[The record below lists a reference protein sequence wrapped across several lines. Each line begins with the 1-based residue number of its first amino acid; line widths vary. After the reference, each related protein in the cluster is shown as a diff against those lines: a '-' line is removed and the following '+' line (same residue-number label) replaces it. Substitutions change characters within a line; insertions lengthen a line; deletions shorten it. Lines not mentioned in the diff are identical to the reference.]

1 MEGIFMRLNIKNF
14 AKIES
19 ADILIDGITVIAG
32 ENNTGKS
39 TVGKI
44 MFAIFNSLC
53 GVEKKIAEERLKEIE
68 STNDKILRSYITNT
82 TKSIESI
89 FQNYFILESKSKG
102 KDFIISMPNALTQN
116 IEKYLVSHE
125 NLNPSDVENIIE
137 DYLLKLRGHEILNKD
152 WDNLIA
158 DLVKN
163 IMEICDLSDHV
174 IASEVVSRYF
184 NSVFH
189 NQINTLS
196 DSNKT
201 EAELSLEIKDNMIR
215 LNFENDE
222 CTRYDASMN
231 LLHNAIYIDNPF
243 IIDELTED
251 NQLDPMGEFL
261 KQMLTEKESNGIMDG
276 IIESVR
282 AKEKLAEIYR
292 ALQKVVDGQV
302 IKSQDNEFYLKSNNI
317 SAPVAVHNL
326 STGLKS
332 FVILKMLLEKGALK
346 EKDVLILDEP
356 EIHLHPQWQIA
367 YAEMIV
373 LLQKQF
379 DLSIIVT
386 THSPYFL
393 DAINL
398 FSIKYKIDQKTNFYL
413 STMDEHGAHMQKVTD
428 HIDVIYKKMAS
439 PIQML
444 DSLRYELNNN

>member
-1 MEGIFMRLNIKNF
+1 MRLNIKNF

-53 GVEKKIAEERLKEIE
+53 GVEEKIAEERLKEIYNTF
-68 STNDKILRSYITNT
+68 SRILYKYDMNKIDSKQRLKSYYIGLSSHYINQEVA
-82 TKSIESI
+82 KYISSHSNVIEADI
-89 FQNYFILESKSKG
+89 KNL
-102 KDFIISMPNALTQN
+102 L
-116 IEKYLVSHE
+116 E
-125 NLNPSDVENIIE
+125 NL
-137 DYLLKLRGHEILNKD
+137 
-152 WDNLIA
+152 
-158 DLVKN
+158 VKYEGDTSEVWTRIVDELSKN
-163 IMEICDLSDHV
+163 TMEIIDMPENKI
-174 IASEVVSRYF
+174 IAEVVSRYF

-201 EAELSLEIKDNMIR
+201 EAELSLEIKDNTIR

-222 CTRYDASMN
+222 CTCYDASMN
-231 LLHNAIYIDNPF
+231 LLHNAVYIDNPF

-261 KQMLTEKESNGIMDG
+261 KQMLTENESNGIMDG

-302 IKSQDNEFYLKSNNI
+302 IKRQDNEFYLKGDNI

-413 STMDEHGAHMQKVTD
+413 STMDEYGAHMQKVTD